1 MSKLVLFIGALDRG
15 GAEKV
20 AAVLSS
26 FYCNHFDEVVVLT
39 YYNAVVFYELNP
51 KVRHACVE
59 QETHTQSIVKNLRW
73 IRGFAERERPNVWL
87 SLMMPFNIIS
97 IWALFGTRIP
107 VVVCERSD
115 PRYEGTR
122 VRRIV
127 RNFSYH
133 FCFRIQLQT
142 AMGKACFS
150 KRIQKKITVIPNP
163 NHITIEQRNNACS
176 QPKEKRIVSVGRLIP
191 LKNNKLLID
200 AFAMVHKKHPDY
212 QLCFYGDGPLEAE
225 LRQYA
230 SNNGLE
236 DNKDVVFCGQV
247 KDVINRI
254 SPANIFV
261 LSSIMEG
268 MPNALM
274 EAVALG
280 IPSISTDVSGAR
292 DIITDGESGYI
303 VPVGD
308 KDALAKRL
316 IQLIESE
323 ETRKRFSEAS
333 VSVIDKFDKEK
344 ILKQWLEFVTI

>member
-26 FYCNHFDEVVVLT
+26 FYCDYFDEVVVLT
-39 YYNAVVFYELNP
+39 YYNSMVFYELNP

-59 QETHTQSIVKNLRW
+59 KETQTQSIVKNLRW
-73 IRGFAERERPNVWL
+73 IRKFAKRERPSVWL
-87 SLMMPFNIIS
+87 SLMMPFNIMS
-97 IWALFGTRIP
+97 IWALMGMGIP
-107 VVVCERSD
+107 VAACERQD
-115 PRYEGTR
+115 PRYEGTKLR
-122 VRRIV
+122 RLVRDI
-127 RNFSYH
+127 SYH

-163 NHITIEQRNNACS
+163 NHITMEQRNSAYS
-176 QPKEKRIVSVGRLIP
+176 QQKEKRIVTVGRLIP
-191 LKNNKLLID
+191 QKNQKLLID
-200 AFAMVHKKHPDY
+200 AFAIAHKKHPDY

-230 SNNGLE
+230 SNYGLE

-292 DIITDGESGYI
+292 DIIADGESGYI

-308 KDALAKRL
+308 KDALATRM

-333 VSVIDKFDKEK
+333 ASVIDKFDKEK